1 MASYPEHYR
10 NLLHLLRQHRQD
22 LSQGLIP
29 GLRRHARAGEQD
41 AKLELDLPSYVVGKL
56 KKGVRKKESG
66 PYYLCY
72 WQPKRDLRQAGFK
85 SVPLG
90 RDLGKAIE
98 QAKLFNEGV
107 KVWRSGGNLDP
118 GRPPKLRGTIP
129 CLIDLYQ
136 DSEDYRDKAP
146 KTRLGYDR
154 CLEIL
159 HRWSRAPDIPRSRLS
174 LGAVCGNCTNH

>member
-41 AKLELDLPSYVVGKL
+41 AKLELNLPNYVVPKL

-66 PYYLCY
+66 PYYLYY

-90 RDLGKAIE
+90 RDL
-98 QAKLFNEGV
+98 
-107 KVWRSGGNLDP
+107 
-118 GRPPKLRGTIP
+118 
-129 CLIDLYQ
+129 IDLYQ

-146 KTRLGYDR
+146 KTRIGYDR
-154 CLEIL
+154 CLEL
-159 HRWSRAPDIPRSRLS
+159 LNRWSARAEHPQVATITRRGLRELHKS
-174 LGAVCGNCTNH
+174 LRWPEGESCGHAEGCP